1 MEEMKEKKTEENF
14 HSFFLC
20 AGNYDSTR
28 ILMKGGLM
36 NSLHAL
42 WPAKYPPTEY

>member
-1 MEEMKEKKTEENF
+1 MEKEERKKEENF
-14 HSFFLC
+14 HSFFFLC

-28 ILMKGGLM
+28 ILMEGGLM
-36 NSLHAL
+36 NSLHVL